1 MALTRKN
8 IFMAIRPH
16 TLPASQAP
24 ILIGLALSYS
34 IFKHLNLITALLTAT
49 VALLLQIGTNLV
61 NDLYDAKRGV
71 DSPERL
77 GPTRVIQKG
86 LLSTQEI
93 RQLITIFFTLAAL
106 LVLPLLWQGGMVMLL
121 LTISCF
127 AAAFL
132 YTGGPFPLSYYA
144 LGELLAFLFFGPI
157 AVWGVVYLQTYSLS
171 TTPAYYGVSVGL
183 ISAQIMSINNT
194 RDRATDSPK
203 GKRTIAT
210 LLNEQWA
217 KQIPRLLLIS
227 SLIIPLLIVPQLTTA
242 IVLLAPLPF
251 IKSWKILWS
260 SEVSAKYNIALAS
273 SGKYMFLHSLLFA
286 ISLLL

>member
-1 MALTRKN
+1 
-8 IFMAIRPH
+8 
-16 TLPASQAP
+16 
-24 ILIGLALSYS
+24 
-34 IFKHLNLITALLTAT
+34 
-49 VALLLQIGTNLV
+49 
-61 NDLYDAKRGV
+61 
-71 DSPERL
+71 
-77 GPTRVIQKG
+77 
-86 LLSTQEI
+86 
-93 RQLITIFFTLAAL
+93 
-106 LVLPLLWQGGMVMLL
+106 MVMLL

-157 AVWGVVYLQTYSLS
+157 AVWGVVYLQTSSLS
-171 TTPAYYGVSVGL
+171 LTPAYYGVSVGL

-194 RDRATDSPK
+194 RDRATDSQK

-210 LLNEQWA
+210 LLNEQLA

-227 SLIIPLLIVPQLTTA
+227 SLIAPFFIVPQLTTA